1 MAQPPCFL
9 WSACFIKAVLCRAPQ
24 VRAATDK
31 GVLREAKAYYTPA
44 GRISSI
50 FYSAAPPRR
59 RTKEQALKTGELPSC
74 SKSKPQG
81 LQNGI
86 LVQH

>member
-59 RTKEQALKTGELPSC
+59 RTKEQALKTANYHLVRNQNLKDC
-74 SKSKPQG
+74 K
-81 LQNGI
+81 NGI